1 MENKEHPLGTLMGAT
16 MDKVRAMADVNA
28 IVGDPIVAG
37 EVTIIPVSRVSYG
50 FASGGSDFASK
61 NQKPDAS
68 NSFGGGSGAGVN
80 IVPIAFLV
88 VRGENVRLLP
98 VMPPPGG
105 AVDRVVD
112 MVPDLVDKVTDFVEK
127 QQAKKEA
134 EKDTEAF

>member
-1 MENKEHPLGTLMGAT
+1 MEHKEHPLNDLMGST
-16 MDKVRAMADVNA
+16 MDKVKAMADVNA

-37 EVTIIPVSRVSYG
+37 DVTIIPVSKVSYG
-50 FASGGSDFASK
+50 FASGGSDFVGK

-88 VRGENVRLLP
+88 VRGDNVRLLP
-98 VMPPPGG
+98 VMPPPGT

-127 QQAKKEA
+127 QQGKKDSES
-134 EKDTEAF
+134 F

>member
-1 MENKEHPLGTLMGAT
+1 MENREHPLNDLMGST
-16 MDKVRAMADVNA
+16 MAKVKAMADVNA
-28 IVGDPIVAG
+28 IVGAPIQAG

-61 NQKPDAS
+61 NQKPDAA
-68 NSFGGGSGAGVN
+68 NAFGGGSGAGVN
-80 IVPIAFLV
+80 IIPIAFLV

-112 MVPDLVDKVTDFVEK
+112 MVPDLVDKITDFVEK
-127 QQAKKEA
+127 QKEK
-134 EKDTEAF
+134 KDTEEF

>member
-1 MENKEHPLGTLMGAT
+1 MENREHPLNDLMGST
-16 MDKVRAMADVNA
+16 MDKVKAMADVNA
-28 IVGDPIVAG
+28 IVGAPIQAG

-61 NQKPDAS
+61 NQKPDAA
-68 NSFGGGSGAGVN
+68 NAFGGGSGAGVN
-80 IVPIAFLV
+80 IIPIAFLV

-112 MVPDLVDKVTDFVEK
+112 MVPDLVDKITDFVEK
-127 QQAKKEA
+127 QKEK
-134 EKDTEAF
+134 KDTEEF

>member
-1 MENKEHPLGTLMGAT
+1 MENREHPLNDLMGST
-16 MDKVRAMADVNA
+16 MDKVKAMADVNA
-28 IVGDPIVAG
+28 IVGDPIQAG

-61 NQKPDAS
+61 NQKPDAA
-68 NSFGGGSGAGVN
+68 NAFGGGSGAGVN
-80 IVPIAFLV
+80 IIPIAFLV

-112 MVPDLVDKVTDFVEK
+112 MVPELVDKITDFVEK
-127 QQAKKEA
+127 QKEK
-134 EKDTEAF
+134 KDTEEF